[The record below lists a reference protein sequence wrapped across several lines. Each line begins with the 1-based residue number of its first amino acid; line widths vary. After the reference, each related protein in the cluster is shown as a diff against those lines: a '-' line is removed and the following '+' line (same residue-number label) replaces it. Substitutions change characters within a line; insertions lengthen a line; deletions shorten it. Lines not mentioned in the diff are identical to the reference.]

1 MNAKLDLL
9 RRTMAALLDIV
20 IVFVSGFIILT
31 TVVTPLYTFAV
42 PEFSTNQE
50 SFRTLQLESFIY
62 YEDENQVITPY
73 DFDSYSAAVDQYD
86 YSEAV
91 YDYYAL
97 FKNGK
102 IYDESSL
109 PFEFTIAWFNQTIL
123 KVGEEN
129 TLFELNEFNE
139 LSVLATPKTTTTENQ
154 LKEFYFQAY
163 RDANSDLL
171 SYPPFRAL
179 RDELNWIIIQI
190 LFVSITL
197 VVGMFYFAIPIWL
210 GNGQTLMKRLFK
222 IVVVNKLG
230 FRITRGELFL
240 RAVGTWISFVALAFS
255 LEGTLLVVYAIMIF
269 TPFNRAPHDF
279 LAMTRVLD
287 GRNLT
292 IFNNQQD
299 KEAFEKKIEVV
310 DVKS

>member
-163 RDANSDLL
+163 RDANNDLL

>member
-20 IVFVSGFIILT
+20 IVFISGFFILT
-31 TVVTPLYTFAV
+31 TVVTPLFTVLV
-42 PEFSTNQE
+42 PEFPTNQE
-50 SFRTLQLESFIY
+50 TFRSLQLESFIY
-62 YEDENQVITPY
+62 YEDENQVVVSY
-73 DFDSYSAAVDQYD
+73 DYESYSLTEIRYD

-97 FKNGK
+97 FKNDK
-102 IYDESSL
+102 IYDESTL

-163 RDANSDLL
+163 RDANNDLL

-197 VVGMFYFAIPIWL
+197 VVGVFYFAIPIWL
-210 GNGQTLMKRLFK
+210 GNGQTWMKRLFK
-222 IVVVNKLG
+222 IVVVNKQG

-255 LEGTLLVVYAIMIF
+255 LEGTLLVVYATMIF

-292 IFNNQQD
+292 IFNNHQD